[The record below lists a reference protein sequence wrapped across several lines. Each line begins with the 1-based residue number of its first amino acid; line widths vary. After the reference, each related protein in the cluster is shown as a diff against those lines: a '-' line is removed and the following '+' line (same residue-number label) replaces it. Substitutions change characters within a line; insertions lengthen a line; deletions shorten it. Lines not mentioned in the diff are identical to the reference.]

1 MIYSKDAKGLLVLLK
16 LRSIFTTNS
25 ISLTNSL
32 RQLEHGYSTDAGLH
46 LIAKEFRY
54 LRILIVKTAVHENM

>member
-1 MIYSKDAKGLLVLLK
+1 MMIYSKDAKGLLVLLK

-54 LRILIVKTAVHENM
+54 L